1 MTSTALPA
9 TPRAH
14 PRAPAP
20 RAARRIRVA
29 FCIDHMGP
37 GGTEF
42 NAVRTAERLDR
53 ERFDVTVVTFRP
65 DGMLAPRYAAAG
77 IAVVSFP
84 LTSFFGLGALRQA
97 ARLARFLAAG
107 GFDVAHCHDR
117 YTNVFVT
124 LAARAARTPAIIASK
139 RWWRLPRGHEV
150 ANAVAYRLAHRV
162 LANSHAVAASAGRV
176 ERVRLERVAVIPNF
190 VDEEAFVPMAPEER
204 RRMLADMGVPDG
216 ALVAGIVARLR
227 PVKDH
232 ESLIRAA
239 ALLRPRW
246 PALHLV
252 LVGEGPSQPELEALA
267 RALGVHDVVHFAGHR
282 EQQPNPNDLFDVAV
296 LCSLQE
302 GFPNA
307 VVEAMAAARP
317 VVATSVGGASDAVEH
332 GETGLLVPPRQP
344 AQLAA
349 ALETLLDDPAL
360 RARMGAAGQ
369 RRARERYHASSVIPR
384 LEALYEELLGRR

>member
-9 TPRAH
+9 
-14 PRAPAP
+14 AP
-20 RAARRIRVA
+20 RPHIAPRPSRPAGRIRVA
-29 FCIDHMGP
+29 FCIDQMGP

-53 ERFDVTVVTFRP
+53 SRFDLTVVTFRP

-77 IAVVSFP
+77 IPVVPFP
-84 LTSFFGLGALRQA
+84 LSSFFGLSALRQA

-107 GFDVAHCHDR
+107 RFDVVHSHDR

-124 LAARAARTPAIIASK
+124 LAARAAGTPAIIASK
-139 RWWRLPRGHEV
+139 RWWRLPRHHEV
-150 ANAVAYRLAHRV
+150 GNALAYRLAHTV
-162 LANSHAVAASAGRV
+162 LANTDAVAASASRV
-176 ERVRLERVAVIPNF
+176 ERVRPERLTVIPNF
-190 VDEEAFVPMAPEER
+190 VDEAAFAPMPPEER
-204 RRMLADMGVPDG
+204 RALLREIGVPDG
-216 ALVAGIVARLR
+216 ALVVGIVARLR
-227 PVKDH
+227 PVKNH

-239 ALLRPRW
+239 ALLRRRW

-252 LVGEGPSQPELEALA
+252 LVGEGPLQQDLEALT
-267 RALGVHDVVHFAGHR
+267 RSLGLDGVVHFAGHR
-282 EQQPNPNDLFDVAV
+282 EQEPNPNNLFDVSV

-344 AQLAA
+344 EQLAA
-349 ALETLLDDPAL
+349 ALDQLLADPER

-369 RRARERYHASSVIPR
+369 QRARERYHASAVIPR
-384 LEALYEELLGRR
+384 LEALYEALLRQR